1 MITFMAP
8 DLTTFSGGLK
18 VIDAYVGALNTAG
31 LPARTWHGT
40 RQAQYPDATAP
51 TVYGLTLDL
60 EPGDVLV
67 MPETGG
73 QKWQFLTGDARVVML
88 CQGTD
93 FVFANTDFT
102 AGLPGPYPGWPNAT
116 AVVGVSDSIVDF
128 LRAACDPGLPIHHVP
143 VEIDT
148 ALFRPLPKEK
158 RIALMPR
165 RRREDLL
172 AAVQLIRAAGLLDE
186 GWELEIIDGMTAPEV
201 AAALGRSAIFLF
213 GAEREGVGL
222 PGAEAMAAGA
232 YVVGFTGHGAREYLL
247 PGVSSVIPESDVIA
261 MKDETIR
268 IARLFADERA
278 AYEAATAAGRELIIS
293 RYSHDVMASSL
304 VAAFEKITR
313 TVSPSVL
320 RAPVTVSHYQR
331 YGQRPGRVWTTYVA
345 ARTAAGALKRRVV
358 GALRGRG

>member
-8 DLTTFSGGLK
+8 DLPTFSGGLK
-18 VIDAYVGALNTAG
+18 VIDAYVRTLNAHG
-31 LPARTWHGT
+31 LPAQVWHGT
-40 RQAQYPDATAP
+40 QRASYPDATAP
-51 TVYGLTLDL
+51 TTYGLSLTLD
-60 EPGDVLV
+60 PGDVLV

-73 QKWQFLTGDARVVML
+73 QKWQFLTHDAPVVMV

-102 AGLPGPYPGWPNAT
+102 AGLSGPYPGWPNAT

-143 VEIDT
+143 VEIDVS
-148 ALFRPLPKEK
+148 LFRPLTKQK

-186 GWELEIIDGMTAPEV
+186 WELEIIDGMTAPQV

-247 PGVSSVIPESDVIA
+247 PHVSTVIPESDVIA
-261 MKDETIR
+261 MRDETIR
-268 IARLFADERA
+268 VARLFTEDRA
-278 AYEAATAAGRELIIS
+278 AYDRATAAGRDLIIA
-293 RYSHDVMASSL
+293 RYSHDVMAKAL
-304 VAAFEKITR
+304 VAAFTEITAPG
-313 TVSPSVL
+313 SPSVL
-320 RAPVTVSHYQR
+320 TKAVTVEHYQR
-331 YGQRPGRVWTTYVA
+331 YGPRPGKGWELYVRARSFAGQARRRV
-345 ARTAAGALKRRVV
+345 AGAV
-358 GALRGRG
+358 RGRR